1 MLACSKLNPVTRKQQ
16 LELWESSD
24 TNKEV
29 AHPRTAERVKFP
41 IDVQFFAACSLAD
54 TNEIKQLLAKG
65 VDINVV
71 NVDGLTA
78 LHQACIVNNY
88 DVARFLLEH
97 GADVNIQD
105 NEGWTPLHACASCP
119 YPELTKLLLDHG
131 ADVGIASFDMEL
143 PIDVAQDKDT
153 QAILREAME
162 KQKVD
167 ASAARKAEEQQMLDD
182 ANMWLKT
189 GKYPTVID
197 SRTGAT
203 ALHIAAAKDYSA
215 VLEILLKL
223 PGIDVDV
230 VDNDGWTP
238 LHAAAH
244 WAQERPLRL
253 LATAGAS
260 FDRITLTNQSIF
272 DVADRSVT
280 MLLRQLREAQRLG
293 GQQQPESADKSTEP
307 AAAPSRRRPG
317 EPSEDADIQE
327 PKKLHKDISPERKP
341 TEEKETNVIPTESK
355 KEVEQ
360 GEQKGKAEERKL
372 AVEYPTSTEVNVPSA
387 GQDAEKE
394 RDQCTENISVRETV
408 KKDDRA
414 EEKSSLTTTA
424 VAASSDNKSANASKL
439 GVVTIDS
446 DIDSTSSSS
455 SSSSSPPGSGEQP
468 GEPRKLAA
476 PVASVKREHI
486 SLSKVD
492 TRPVAPEAPS
502 ETPSAAAISSV
513 APRQVTAQETP
524 TAFPATEPSK
534 FIARPS
540 EPLSTELPKPTRTS
554 PAKTAPTPSKSSD
567 VAEPSVS
574 PLSAQTRS
582 TSGRRSRATPAGTSS
597 RNFGAIK
604 RVSAVLAPVKS
615 EETEAQRSSKARMVR
630 STRRSTQGITNDVL
644 EEAKRMSAAA
654 IGATN
659 HAISTPTPPQQPT
672 ETNVSPSEAPAVAR
686 VEPKGQ
692 ATSPSELQKEF
703 TSAQPTVRTTTAHL
717 RMSSPLL
724 SSSSSSGRANAQL
737 ACNHKNADEDS
748 QKPDLVADSSP
759 VGQTAT
765 TTNTTP
771 SAYRGRKTRDRVCTG
786 KVNTSDVLAAASLL
800 EQSSLKTDDSSTI
813 PRPTS
818 RFLRS
823 STTSTSGAGG
833 GVSNGDRPT
842 PSPSRQIS
850 PSTANGAP
858 VRSSGSVASSAQ
870 PQERYT
876 WRDKIDYRR
885 LYEEE
890 RNEKERLRRLLEKTN
905 RDLAALQS
913 ELARLKTSKSSQLG
927 GYSGGIRDPSP
938 ASLRRSATYFE
949 DQVKE
954 IERLRQENAKMSDEN
969 KSLVRVI
976 SKLSSRT

>member
-54 TNEIKQLLAKG
+54 TNEIKQLLSKG

-189 GKYPTVID
+189 GQYPTVID

-253 LATAGAS
+253 LAAAGAS

-293 GQQQPESADKSTEP
+293 GQQQPEGADKSTEP

-317 EPSEDADIQE
+317 EPSEDADVQE
-327 PKKLHKDISPERKP
+327 PKKLHKDISPERQP
-341 TEEKETNVIPTESK
+341 TEEKETKVEPTESK

-360 GEQKGKAEERKL
+360 GEQKGEAEEPKL
-372 AVEYPTSTEVNVPSA
+372 AAELPPSTEVSVPSA

-394 RDQCTENISVRETV
+394 RDKCTEDISVRETV
-408 KKDDRA
+408 NKDDSA
-414 EEKSSLTTTA
+414 EEKPSLTTAA
-424 VAASSDNKSANASKL
+424 VVASPDNKSVNASKL
-439 GVVTIDS
+439 GVITIDS
-446 DIDSTSSSS
+446 DIDSTSS

-476 PVASVKREHI
+476 PVTSVKREHI

-502 ETPSAAAISSV
+502 ETPSVPATSSV

-524 TAFPATEPSK
+524 TAPPVTEPSK
-534 FIARPS
+534 FIARPA

-554 PAKTAPTPSKSSD
+554 PTKTAPTPSKSSD
-567 VAEPSVS
+567 VAESSVS

-659 HAISTPTPPQQPT
+659 HAISTPPPPQQPT
-672 ETNVSPSEAPAVAR
+672 ETNVSSSETPATTPVVAR
-686 VEPKGQ
+686 VESKGQ
-692 ATSPSELQKEF
+692 ASSPSTAPSELQKEF

-724 SSSSSSGRANAQL
+724 SSSGRANAQL
-737 ACNHKNADEDS
+737 ACNHKNDEDS
-748 QKPDLVADSSP
+748 QKPDLVADNS
-759 VGQTAT
+759 QTAT

-786 KVNTSDVLAAASLL
+786 KVNTSDVLAAANLL
-800 EQSSLKTDDSSTI
+800 EQSSVKTDDSSTI

-858 VRSSGSVASSAQ
+858 VRSSGSVAPSAQ

-938 ASLRRSATYFE
+938 AS
-949 DQVKE
+949 E

>member
-54 TNEIKQLLAKG
+54 TNEIKQLLSKG

-153 QAILREAME
+153 QTILREAME

-189 GKYPTVID
+189 GQYPTVID

-253 LATAGAS
+253 LAAAGAS

-307 AAAPSRRRPG
+307 ASAPSRRRPG
-317 EPSEDADIQE
+317 EPSEDADVQE
-327 PKKLHKDISPERKP
+327 PKKLHKDLSPERQP
-341 TEEKETNVIPTESK
+341 TEEKETKVEPTESK

-360 GEQKGKAEERKL
+360 GEQKGEAEERKL
-372 AVEYPTSTEVNVPSA
+372 AAELPPSTEVSVPSA

-394 RDQCTENISVRETV
+394 RDKCTEDISVRETV
-408 KKDDRA
+408 NKDDSA
-414 EEKSSLTTTA
+414 EEKPSLTTAA
-424 VAASSDNKSANASKL
+424 VVASPDKKSVNASKL
-439 GVVTIDS
+439 GVITIDS
-446 DIDSTSSSS
+446 DIDSTS

-476 PVASVKREHI
+476 PVTSVKREHI

-502 ETPSAAAISSV
+502 ETPSVPATSSV
-513 APRQVTAQETP
+513 APRPVTAQETP
-524 TAFPATEPSK
+524 TAPPVTEPSK
-534 FIARPS
+534 FIARPA

-554 PAKTAPTPSKSSD
+554 PTKTAPTPSKSSD
-567 VAEPSVS
+567 VAESSVS

-659 HAISTPTPPQQPT
+659 HAISTPPPPQQPT
-672 ETNVSPSEAPAVAR
+672 ETNVSSSEAPATTPVVAR
-686 VEPKGQ
+686 VESKGQ
-692 ATSPSELQKEF
+692 ASSPSTAPSELQKEF

-724 SSSSSSGRANAQL
+724 SSSGRANAQL
-737 ACNHKNADEDS
+737 ACNHKNDEDS
-748 QKPDLVADSSP
+748 QKPDLVADNS
-759 VGQTAT
+759 QTAT

-800 EQSSLKTDDSSTI
+800 EQSSVKTDDSSTI

-938 ASLRRSATYFE
+938 ASLRRSAAYFE

>member
-54 TNEIKQLLAKG
+54 TNEIKQLLSKG

-189 GKYPTVID
+189 GQYPTVID

-253 LATAGAS
+253 LAAAGAS

-317 EPSEDADIQE
+317 EPSEDADVQE
-327 PKKLHKDISPERKP
+327 PKKLHKDLSPERQP
-341 TEEKETNVIPTESK
+341 TEEKETKVEPTESK

-360 GEQKGKAEERKL
+360 GEQKGEAEERKL
-372 AVEYPTSTEVNVPSA
+372 AAELPPSTEVSVPSA

-394 RDQCTENISVRETV
+394 QDKCTDNISVRETV
-408 KKDDRA
+408 KKDDSA
-414 EEKSSLTTTA
+414 EEKPPLTTAA
-424 VAASSDNKSANASKL
+424 VVTSPDNKSANASKL
-439 GVVTIDS
+439 GVITIDS

-455 SSSSSPPGSGEQP
+455 SSPPGDGEQP

-476 PVASVKREHI
+476 PVTSVKREHI

-502 ETPSAAAISSV
+502 ETPSVPATSSV
-513 APRQVTAQETP
+513 APRPVTAQETP
-524 TAFPATEPSK
+524 TAPPVTEPSK
-534 FIARPS
+534 FIARPA

-554 PAKTAPTPSKSSD
+554 PTKTAPTPSKSSD
-567 VAEPSVS
+567 VAESSVS
-574 PLSAQTRS
+574 PLSAQTR
-582 TSGRRSRATPAGTSS
+582 
-597 RNFGAIK
+597 

-659 HAISTPTPPQQPT
+659 HAISTPPPPQQPT
-672 ETNVSPSEAPAVAR
+672 ETNVSSSEAPATTPVVAR
-686 VEPKGQ
+686 VESKGQ
-692 ATSPSELQKEF
+692 ASSPSTAPSELQKEF

-724 SSSSSSGRANAQL
+724 SSSGRANAQL
-737 ACNHKNADEDS
+737 ACNHKNDEDS
-748 QKPDLVADSSP
+748 QKPDLVADNS
-759 VGQTAT
+759 QTAT

-800 EQSSLKTDDSSTI
+800 EQSSVKTDDSSTI

-858 VRSSGSVASSAQ
+858 VRSSSSVASSAQ

-938 ASLRRSATYFE
+938 AS
-949 DQVKE
+949 E

>member
-16 LELWESSD
+16 LELWESSE

-88 DVARFLLEH
+88 DVTKFLLEH

-153 QAILREAME
+153 QTILREAMD

-167 ASAARKAEEQQMLDD
+167 AAAARKAEEQQMLDD
-182 ANMWLKT
+182 AKMWLKT
-189 GKYPTVID
+189 GQYPTVID

-253 LATAGAS
+253 LAVAGAS

-280 MLLRQLREAQRLG
+280 MLLRQLREAQRQG
-293 GQQQPESADKSTEP
+293 GPQHPENADQSTVE
-307 AAAPSRRRPG
+307 AATPNRRRPG
-317 EPSEDADIQE
+317 EPSEDADVQE
-327 PKKLHKDISPERKP
+327 PKKLHKDISPERRRP
-341 TEEKETNVIPTESK
+341 AEEKEITVTPTESK
-355 KEVEQ
+355 KDMDQ
-360 GEQKGKAEERKL
+360 ADQKAKESEERKL
-372 AVEYPTSTEVNVPSA
+372 VAELLASSETSTPMK
-387 GQDAEKE
+387 GQESDGK
-394 RDQCTENISVRETV
+394 RVLGGTMRKGDGT
-408 KKDDRA
+408 
-414 EEKSSLTTTA
+414 EEKPSQTA
-424 VAASSDNKSANASKL
+424 TSTAPSPDSTSVNASNL
-439 GVVTIDS
+439 SVIIIDS
-446 DIDSTSSSS
+446 DIDSSSSA
-455 SSSSSPPGSGEQP
+455 SSPTGSGQQP
-468 GEPRKLAA
+468 DEPRKLSAH
-476 PVASVKREHI
+476 VASVKREHV
-486 SLSKVD
+486 SLSNAD
-492 TRPVAPEAPS
+492 TLLGSSEASS
-502 ETPSAAAISSV
+502 ETPSVLVASSAAPS
-513 APRQVTAQETP
+513 QVTTQKEDPKTL
-524 TAFPATEPSK
+524 TIFEPSESN
-534 FIARPS
+534 ARPTN
-540 EPLSTELPKPTRTS
+540 PVSTELSKPTDTS
-554 PAKTAPTPSKSSD
+554 LVEAVAPPSKSSD

-574 PLSAQTRS
+574 ALSAHARS
-582 TSGRRSRATPAGTSS
+582 TSGRKARATPAGASS
-597 RNFGAIK
+597 RNCGAIK

-644 EEAKRMSAAA
+644 EEAKRMSAATIA
-654 IGATN
+654 ATN
-659 HAISTPTPPQQPT
+659 HTIPKPSSQQPT
-672 ETNVSPSEAPAVAR
+672 ETNVSPSETPTTASVPR
-686 VEPKGQ
+686 VELKGQ
-692 ATSPSELQKEF
+692 VSSPSAAPSELQKEF
-703 TSAQPTVRTTTAHL
+703 TSAQPTVRTTTAVL
-717 RMSSPLL
+717 RMTSPSVP
-724 SSSSSSGRANAQL
+724 SSSRATAQL
-737 ACNHKNADEDS
+737 ASNHKNDEDL
-748 QKPDLVADSSP
+748 QKPDSAAETSTVSH
-759 VGQTAT
+759 TAT
-765 TTNTTP
+765 TNITP
-771 SAYRGRKTRDRVCTG
+771 SVNRGRKTRDRVCTG

-800 EQSSLKTDDSSTI
+800 EQSSAKTDDSSTI

-823 STTSTSGAGG
+823 SVTSTGGPAG
-833 GVSNGDRPT
+833 GVSNGDRPS

-850 PSTANGAP
+850 PSPSNGTLL
-858 VRSSGSVASSAQ
+858 RSGSSVASSPQ

-890 RNEKERLRRLLEKTN
+890 RNEKERLKRVLEKTN

-913 ELARLKTSKSSQLG
+913 ELARLRTSKSSLLG
-927 GYSGGIRDPSP
+927 SYSGGIRDPSP
-938 ASLRRSATYFE
+938 ASVWT
-949 DQVKE
+949 V
-954 IERLRQENAKMSDEN
+954 
-969 KSLVRVI
+969 
-976 SKLSSRT
+976 